1 MSLGLA
7 NPGDFRAICECFNY
21 KQKENFTKVAEPGS
35 LRLEAKVKG
44 GPAGLTS
51 GAHPQSSS
59 EFTEPGSSS
68 RTSSDWTVKA
78 TEEAHAEH
86 SVKGNGGG
94 DPYWKSSQCHRNSGD
109 TSRWVKTGGC
119 TLPEALDAD
128 SWKPSAT

>member
-7 NPGDFRAICECFNY
+7 NLGDFRAICECFNY

-35 LRLEAKVKG
+35 LILEAKVEG
-44 GPAGLTS
+44 GLVS

-68 RTSSDWTVKA
+68 QTSSDWTVKA

-86 SVKGNGGG
+86 SVKGEWRWG
-94 DPYWKSSQCHRNSGD
+94 PLLEILTMSQELRGHKAMGEDRRMC
-109 TSRWVKTGGC
+109 
-119 TLPEALDAD
+119 PA
-128 SWKPSAT
+128 